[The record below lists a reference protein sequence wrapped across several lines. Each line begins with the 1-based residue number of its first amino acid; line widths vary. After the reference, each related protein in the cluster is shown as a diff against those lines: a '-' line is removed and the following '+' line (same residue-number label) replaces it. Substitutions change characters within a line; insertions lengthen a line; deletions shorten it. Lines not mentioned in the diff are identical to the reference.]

1 MKKSHFV
8 SILSILL
15 MVGIVAVLMVL
26 WTMPDVLDE
35 VISPPLL
42 GTSEPSPVTPPPVT
56 DPDETNGGNTAI
68 VPRPEFTMEN
78 SLFVGDSR
86 AVGLKEYAGIDG
98 VEWFCDVGMSS
109 ANLEG
114 KSIAVGT
121 REKMSLDEL
130 LQETQYRK
138 IYLMMGINEVGNH
151 MPTTVQKH
159 RELVERILQLQPDAE
174 IFIQANLHVSKIRN
188 DRGDSVNNAAIDRL
202 NSQLSEIAEKERV
215 YYMDVNPIFDD
226 ATHSLRSDA
235 TGDGVH
241 PYAKHYAQW
250 GNWIIAETRRQTGY

>member
-8 SILSILL
+8 SFLSILL
-15 MVGIVAVLMVL
+15 MVGLVAALMVL
-26 WTMPDVLDE
+26 WTMPDVLDDP
-35 VISPPLL
+35 IAPPLL
-42 GTSEPSPVTPPPVT
+42 DGAEPSPVTPPPVT
-56 DPDETNGGNTAI
+56 DSDATDGENTVVI
-68 VPRPEFTMEN
+68 PRPEFTMQN

-86 AVGLKEYAGIDG
+86 AVGLKEYAALEG

-109 ANLEG
+109 ANLGG
-114 KSIAVGT
+114 KSIAVGD

-130 LQETQYRK
+130 LQNTQYRK
-138 IYLMMGINEVGNH
+138 IYLMMGINEIGNH

-188 DRGDSVNNAAIDRL
+188 DRGDSVNNAAIDRF
-202 NSQLSEIAEKERV
+202 NAQLSEIAEQERV

-250 GNWIIAETRRQTGY
+250 GDWIVAETRRQTGY